1 MQIFPDGGVSIH
13 NTNHYLF
20 SQAGLRSTDTVLEV
34 GPGTGNLTVKLLEK
48 TKKVTFVFIATCTL
62 YRARKCVQL
71 EILQNNIL
79 ITYSSP
85 TCTLTELHIHVLYC
99 STCMSA
105 L

>member
-1 MQIFPDGGVSIH
+1 MVVFPFIILIQ
-13 NTNHYLF
+13 THYLF